1 VPDEKGEMNN
11 IPLDQKEQLL
21 RRRLQSLESV
31 IVAFSGGV
39 DSAYVAFVA
48 HEVLGNKA
56 LAVTADSP
64 SYPATHKAEA
74 VKFVEQFGLQHL
86 FINTDEVADPNYRQN
101 PANRCYYC
109 KTELYTKLQS
119 LAQEQG
125 FAAICDGVNVDDL
138 GDFRPGRQAAKEASV
153 ISPLVECGITKA
165 EVRELS
171 RRAGLP
177 TWDKPAS
184 ACLSSRIPYGMEV
197 TVDKLK
203 VIERGEDVLRA
214 LGFKVFRVRHHGD
227 IVRLEFGQEE
237 LPRALT
243 MDMAERLTQE
253 FKALGFKYVTLDLEG
268 YRTGALN
275 EALRS
280 AQLPILR

>member
-1 VPDEKGEMNN
+1 MNHAE
-11 IPLDQKEQLL
+11 LDQKERALHQF
-21 RRRLQSLESV
+21 LESLGSA

-39 DSAYVAFVA
+39 DSAYVAYA
-48 HEVLGNKA
+48 AGQMLGDRA

-64 SYPATHKAEA
+64 SYPAAHKHDAL
-74 VKFVEQFGLQHL
+74 KFVEQFGLRHL
-86 FINTDEVADPNYRQN
+86 LINTEEMNDPHYQSN

-109 KTELYTKLQS
+109 KTELYTKLQQ
-119 LAQEQG
+119 LARERG

-138 GDFRPGRQAAKEASV
+138 GDFRPGRQAAKEAGV
-153 ISPLVECGITKA
+153 RSPLVECGITKA

-197 TVDKLK
+197 TVEKLK
-203 VIERGEDVLRA
+203 IIERGEDILRS
-214 LGFKVFRVRHHGD
+214 LGFKIFRVRHHGD
-227 IVRLEFGQEE
+227 IVRLEFGHEE
-237 LPRALT
+237 LPRAMT
-243 MDMAERLTQE
+243 MNMAERLTRE

-275 EALRS
+275 EALR
-280 AQLPILR
+280 APRLPVLR

>member
-1 VPDEKGEMNN
+1 MTMNYTE
-11 IPLDQKEQLL
+11 LDQKEQAL
-21 RRRLQSLESV
+21 RQRLQSLGSV
-31 IVAFSGGV
+31 IIAFSGGV
-39 DSAYVAFVA
+39 DSAYVAYVA
-48 HEVLGNKA
+48 AQVLGDRV
-56 LAVTADSP
+56 LAVTAESP
-64 SYPATHKAEA
+64 SYPAAHKQDAL
-74 VKFVEQFGLQHL
+74 KFVERFGLRHL
-86 FINTDEVADPNYRQN
+86 IINTEEVHDPRYRSN

-109 KTELYTKLQS
+109 KTELYAKLVP
-119 LAQEQG
+119 LAKERG

-138 GDFRPGRQAAKEASV
+138 GDFRPGRQAAKEAGV
-153 ISPLVECGITKA
+153 LSPLVECGITKA

-197 TVDKLK
+197 TVEKLN
-203 VIERGEDVLRA
+203 VIEQGEDILRR
-214 LGFKVFRVRHHGD
+214 LGFKIFRVRHHGD
-227 IVRLEFGQEE
+227 IVRLEFGQED
-237 LPRALT
+237 LPRA
-243 MDMAERLTQE
+243 MSMEMAEHLTRE

-280 AQLPILR
+280 TRLPILQ

>member
-1 VPDEKGEMNN
+1 MNFAA
-11 IPLDQKEQLL
+11 LDQKERALHDYL
-21 RRRLQSLESV
+21 KSLGSV

-39 DSAYVAFVA
+39 DSAYVAYA
-48 HEVLGNKA
+48 AAQVLGDRA
-56 LAVTADSP
+56 LAVTAVSP
-64 SYPATHKAEA
+64 SYPAAHKEDAL
-74 VKFVEQFGLQHL
+74 KFVQQFGLRHL
-86 FINTDEVADPNYRQN
+86 FINTDEMEDPRYRSN

-109 KTELYTKLQS
+109 KTELYGKLGP
-119 LAQEQG
+119 LAKERG

-138 GDFRPGRQAAKEASV
+138 GDFRPGRQAAKDV
-153 ISPLVECGITKA
+153 GVRSPLVECGITKV

-197 TVDKLK
+197 TVEKLNL
-203 VIERGEDVLRA
+203 IEKGEDLLRG

-227 IVRLEFGQEE
+227 IVRLEFGQED
-237 LPRALT
+237 LPRAL
-243 MDMAERLTQE
+243 AVEVAAHLARE

-275 EALRS
+275 EALEPTR
-280 AQLPILR
+280 LPILQ